1 MEQYAIDLFDG
12 HCDAVFLRYLSGGGL
27 RRNDGHVDLERMG
40 KYRRCA
46 QFFALFG
53 EPEPTPVRDLSGKT
67 HRELF
72 LEEYALFERE
82 MAANAD
88 LAAFCRTGAEAE
100 AAFRSGRRA
109 SQRRSA
115 RRRGWTYGNRGS
127 PGRRRRPRTGRC
139 RPYRSR

>member
-1 MEQYAIDLFDG
+1 MERYAIDLFDG

-53 EPEPTPVRDLSGKT
+53 EPEPTPVRISAGNPPGALSGGD
-67 HRELF
+67 
-72 LEEYALFERE
+72 ALFERE

-100 AAFRSGRRA
+100 RPSVGAAGGLPLGGGGGAAGLLPGAAGGGPRHGGSGR
-109 SQRRSA
+109 
-115 RRRGWTYGNRGS
+115 
-127 PGRRRRPRTGRC
+127 
-139 RPYRSR
+139 

>member
-88 LAAFCRTGAEAE
+88 LAALPHWRGGGGGLSVGAAGGLPLGGGGG
-100 AAFRSGRRA
+100 AAGLLPGAAGGGPRHGGSGR
-109 SQRRSA
+109 
-115 RRRGWTYGNRGS
+115 
-127 PGRRRRPRTGRC
+127 
-139 RPYRSR
+139 

>member
-53 EPEPTPVRDLSGKT
+53 PSTPHGTTSTPSPARMQRS
-67 HRELF
+67 
-72 LEEYALFERE
+72 
-82 MAANAD
+82 
-88 LAAFCRTGAEAE
+88 
-100 AAFRSGRRA
+100 RSG
-109 SQRRSA
+109 
-115 RRRGWTYGNRGS
+115 G
-127 PGRRRRPRTGRC
+127 
-139 RPYRSR
+139 

>member
-1 MEQYAIDLFDG
+1 MERYAIDLFDG

-72 LEEYALFERE
+72 LEEYALFER
-82 MAANAD
+82 
-88 LAAFCRTGAEAE
+88 
-100 AAFRSGRRA
+100 
-109 SQRRSA
+109 
-115 RRRGWTYGNRGS
+115 
-127 PGRRRRPRTGRC
+127 RRRRPFGRGGGRLSSRWRGRSC
-139 RPYRSR
+139 WTAPWSGWRRPTPWGFGPSTPHGTTSTPSPARMQRSRSGG

>member
-67 HRELF
+67 HRELSGGVR
-72 LEEYALFERE
+72 AL
-82 MAANAD
+82 
-88 LAAFCRTGAEAE
+88 
-100 AAFRSGRRA
+100 
-109 SQRRSA
+109 
-115 RRRGWTYGNRGS
+115 
-127 PGRRRRPRTGRC
+127 
-139 RPYRSR
+139 